1 MSDEGRGTGMTT
13 LTLDN
18 LDKQIG
24 QLPSL
29 STIVTR
35 LLTLL
40 QRDDVTMAALTA
52 EIARDQGLT
61 TRILGIANSPFYGM
75 SSRIDNIQ
83 QAGTL
88 LGLHTIHGIVTAAGI
103 IGHFPPQEDES
114 FDRQSF
120 WLHSIGTGC
129 CAQVL
134 ARHAGLDPE
143 QAFTAGLLHDIGKL
157 VLAAYFE
164 DDFSRVLAWRDEHDC
179 LFREAEEAVLGF
191 DHTEIGARVALHWK
205 LPKLLVNAIH
215 SHHALLGKVTP
226 LAELVHV
233 ADIICRGLDI
243 GHGGDDLI
251 PALQP
256 DALSRLG
263 LDLNDF
269 CATLPGIEQ
278 LTARA
283 STLLDDN

>member
-1 MSDEGRGTGMTT
+1 MNKTN

-18 LDKQIG
+18 LERKVQ

-29 STIVTR
+29 SAIVTR

-40 QRDDVTMAALTA
+40 QDSDITMAALTV
-52 EIARDQGLT
+52 EMSKDQGLT
-61 TRILGIANSPFYGM
+61 VRVLRIANSPFYGM

-88 LGLHTIHGIVTAAGI
+88 LGLHTIHGIIVAAGI
-103 IGHFPPQEDES
+103 IGHFPPQQDQG
-114 FDRQSF
+114 FDRHSF

-129 CAQVL
+129 CAQIL
-134 ARHAGLDPE
+134 ARHCGLDPE

-164 DDFSRVLAWRDEHDC
+164 DDLSCVLAWRDEHGC
-179 LFREAEEAVLGF
+179 LIREAEESVLGF
-191 DHTEIGARVALHWK
+191 DHTEIGARVAQHWK
-205 LPKLLVNAIH
+205 LPKLLVNAIRF
-215 SHHALLGKVTP
+215 HHVLPGKITP

-233 ADIICRGLDI
+233 ADILCRGLDI

-251 PALQP
+251 PALHP
-256 DALSRLG
+256 NALSRLG
-263 LDLNDF
+263 LDWLD
-269 CATLPGIEQ
+269 LPAMLPEIEQ
-278 LTARA
+278 LNTRA
-283 STLLDDN
+283 SMLLDDN

>member
-1 MSDEGRGTGMTT
+1 MNKTN

-18 LDKQIG
+18 LDRKVQ

-29 STIVTR
+29 SVIVTR

-40 QRDDVTMAALTA
+40 QNSDITMAALTE
-52 EIARDQGLT
+52 EISKDQGLT
-61 TRILGIANSPFYGM
+61 VRILRIANSPFYGM

-88 LGLHTIHGIVTAAGI
+88 LGLHTIHGIIVAAGI
-103 IGHFPPQEDES
+103 IGHFPPQEDQS

-164 DDFSRVLAWRDEHDC
+164 DDFSRVLVWRDEHGC
-179 LFREAEEAVLGF
+179 LLREAEESVLGF
-191 DHTEIGARVALHWK
+191 DHTEIGARVAQHWK

-215 SHHALLGKVTP
+215 FHHALPGKVTP

-233 ADIICRGLDI
+233 ADILCRGLDI

-251 PALQP
+251 PALHP
-256 DALSRLG
+256 DTLPRLG
-263 LDLNDF
+263 LDWSDL
-269 CATLPGIEQ
+269 CATLPEIEQ
-278 LTARA
+278 LNARA
-283 STLLDDN
+283 SMLLDDN